1 MDNLKVNYKDA
12 VFSGSRKYQETTNGD
27 GTVSFTDATTY
38 TQQGDQFG
46 ADDINTTNAA
56 INSVIGTKTATFVTS
71 EWKGSSAPFQNSI
84 SVSGIVSTDTPIV
97 ALNLANNTT
106 SANAILAHQAWSYIN
121 SIVTGNGTIT
131 AYANKKP
138 TVDLPIIIKGV

>member
-12 VFSGSRKYQETTNGD
+12 VFSGSRKYRETTNGD
-27 GTVSFTDATTY
+27 GTVSFADATTY

-71 EWKGSSAPFQNSI
+71 EWEGSSAPFQNSI

-106 SANAILAHQAWSYIN
+106 SANAILTHQAWSYIN

>member
-1 MDNLKVNYKDA
+1 MTNLKTNYQDA
-12 VFSGSRKYQETTNGD
+12 VFSGNRKYQETSNGD
-27 GTVSFTDATTY
+27 GTVSFTDVTSY
-38 TQQGDQFG
+38 TQEGDQFG

-56 INSVIGTKTATFVTS
+56 INSVIGTKTATLTANG
-71 EWKGSSAPFQNSI
+71 WTGSSAPFQNTV

-106 SANAILAHQAWSYIN
+106 SANAILAHQAWSFIN
-121 SIVTGNGTIT
+121 AVVTGNGTIT

-138 TVDLPIIIKGV
+138 TVNLPIIIKGV

>member
-12 VFSGSRKYQETTNGD
+12 VFSGSRKYRETTNGD

-71 EWKGSSAPFQNSI
+71 EWEGSSAPFQNSI

>member
-1 MDNLKVNYKDA
+1 MNSLKVNYLDA
-12 VFSGSRKYQETTNGD
+12 VFPGNRKYQETSNGD
-27 GTVSFTDATTY
+27 GTVSFTDVTEY
-38 TQQGDQFG
+38 SQEGDRFG
-46 ADDINTTNAA
+46 AEDINTTNAA
-56 INSVIGTKTATFVTS
+56 INSVIGTKTATLTANR
-71 EWKGSSAPFQNSI
+71 WTGSSAPFQNTV

-106 SANAILAHQAWSYIN
+106 SANAILAHQAWSFIN
-121 SIVTGNGTIT
+121 AVVTGNGTIT